1 MGKQLGVYVAQM
13 VVLEDGDA
21 QEGALS
27 VELHEEVIG
36 DPHPKHDSAGHIL
49 KRKVQK
55 SRLEVA

>member
-1 MGKQLGVYVAQM
+1 M

-36 DPHPKHDSAGHIL
+36 DSRPKHDSAGHIL
-49 KRKVQK
+49 QPKVQE
-55 SRLEVA
+55 SRLKVA